1 MIVGVS
7 GGGRKASAHSGG
19 RWSTSAQPAQADGS
33 PWRRRDRHQR
43 RPADHCREGAQ
54 GQAEDTDAQL
64 CSRVTYRNT
73 GSDEEFFNVLD
84 WKIQSPDGVQQ
95 LATYALDKGLSAG
108 QLAPGGTV
116 SGDVCR
122 QGPGAKGEYVVSLD
136 RTFLDPIRWK
146 ATI

>member
-1 MIVGVS
+1 MS
-7 GGGRKASAHSGG
+7 GAPPPRAPVRARGAGPPDDHS
-19 RWSTSAQPAQADGS
+19 RS
-33 PWRRRDRHQR
+33 RDEAPPH
-43 RPADHCREGAQ
+43 
-54 GQAEDTDAQL
+54 
-64 CSRVTYRNT
+64 
-73 GSDEEFFNVLD
+73 DEEFFNVLD

-122 QGPGAKGEYVVSLD
+122 QGPGAKGEYVVILD